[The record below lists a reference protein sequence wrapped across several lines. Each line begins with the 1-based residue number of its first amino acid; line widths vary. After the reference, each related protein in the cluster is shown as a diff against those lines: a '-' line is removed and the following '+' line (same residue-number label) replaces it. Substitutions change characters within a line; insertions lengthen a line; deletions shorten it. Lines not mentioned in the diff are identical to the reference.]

1 MEARALVAE
10 GMGEMHQGDF
20 PVLSYNGF
28 MNIMTHAKNDG
39 YDPVRCVHHAR
50 DMCYP
55 LQHYFISCSDGVDV
69 DIPKKEVKSNSL
81 LEETHR
87 PNCYAN
93 AINSGCRAL
102 ELRCFEAR
110 VSPNSENIDVF
121 VGHRKLTTRVTFK
134 GLLSLLSLP
143 SLCSLLMHLSQK
155 R

>member
-10 GMGEMHQGDF
+10 GMGEMHQPDF

-28 MNIMTHAKNDG
+28 INIMTHAKNDG
-39 YDPVRCVHHAR
+39 YNPVLCQPQTRN
-50 DMCYP
+50 MSYP

-69 DIPKKEVKSNSL
+69 DIPKRQVKSNSL
-81 LEETHR
+81 LEAAHR

-110 VSPNSENIDVF
+110 VAPNSDNIDVF
-121 VGHRKLTTRVTFK
+121 VGSRRVSARITFK
-134 GLLSLLSLP
+134 GRSHNPPITVCP
-143 SLCSLLMHLSQK
+143 S
-155 R
+155 